1 MQVTIPKY
9 ARPVG
14 KLNFGGAEYVD
25 LQGADMS
32 RVSGIQ
38 SVHVLNLSNTYGLRG
53 NWNFS
58 QFDKVFLCNANL
70 SKVKYLQGAKVISFY
85 GVRGLR
91 GVIDLTDTKQAYFFD
106 VDFSNVKTILCRVN
120 TVLSGLDS
128 CKNWQGKIKYSYVE
142 PVTEKES
149 ILAFITRII
158 EANQRS

>member
-1 MQVTIPKY
+1 MQVTMPKY

-70 SKVKYLQGAKVISFY
+70 SKVKYLQGAKIMSFY
-85 GVRGLR
+85 GVNGLH
-91 GVIDLTDTKQAYFFD
+91 GVIDLTNTERAHFLD
-106 VDFSNVKTILCRVN
+106 VDFLNVKNVLCRIN

-128 CKNWQGKIKYSYVE
+128 CTNWQGKIKYSCID
-142 PVTEKES
+142 PVSENEN
-149 ILAFITRII
+149 IQAFIARII
-158 EANQRS
+158 KANQRG